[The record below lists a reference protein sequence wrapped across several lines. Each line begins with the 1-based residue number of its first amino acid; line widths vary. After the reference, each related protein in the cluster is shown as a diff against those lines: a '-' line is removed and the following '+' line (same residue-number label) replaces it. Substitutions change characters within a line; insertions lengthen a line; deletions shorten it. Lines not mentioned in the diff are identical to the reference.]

1 MEKNYG
7 EEEFGWSPKHSV
19 LNSYISGTWEAF
31 DMLFWESRTGAADS
45 GAEEDQGYIYI
56 YMASRTL
63 SGWGPCFQR
72 PTPDDAGFKA
82 QLSEPFE
89 LLNIRALAL
98 LQLPNPKM
106 LELTLKRLDSK
117 PHNISVGTS

>member
-45 GAEEDQGYIYI
+45 GAEEDQG
-56 YMASRTL
+56 RGKL
-63 SGWGPCFQR
+63 
-72 PTPDDAGFKA
+72 
-82 QLSEPFE
+82 
-89 LLNIRALAL
+89 
-98 LQLPNPKM
+98 
-106 LELTLKRLDSK
+106 
-117 PHNISVGTS
+117 

>member
-1 MEKNYG
+1 MVFEVRVHWYITLTSRSRVLTSIVMEKNYG

-56 YMASRTL
+56 WHRELFLVGDLVS
-63 SGWGPCFQR
+63 SDQR
-72 PTPDDAGFKA
+72 RMMP
-82 QLSEPFE
+82 
-89 LLNIRALAL
+89 
-98 LQLPNPKM
+98 
-106 LELTLKRLDSK
+106 DSK
-117 PHNISVGTS
+117 LSFRNLSSC